1 MKMICRLFATI
12 LVLVALT
19 VSAGAVTVQGVNVP
33 EQVQVDG
40 KALRLQG
47 AGMRK
52 KLMVSVYVGALYLA
66 TPTRDAAS
74 AIHADEPKRISMVF
88 VRDVDGSSLKE
99 AYDEGFSKNAKGQV
113 AALQPKIDTLM
124 KLAAV
129 DVTKGQEVSFTYLP
143 GVGTQVAVGGAV
155 KGTIEG
161 HDFMEALWSVWLGD
175 SPPTKD
181 LKAAMLG
188 LAKP

>member
-1 MKMICRLFATI
+1 MQTIYRLFAVA
-12 LVLVALT
+12 LVLVSLSTPAQAL
-19 VSAGAVTVQGVNVP
+19 TVQGVNVP
-33 EQVQVDG
+33 DQVQAAG
-40 KALRLQG
+40 KTLRLQG

-52 KLMVSVYVGALYLA
+52 KLMVSVYVGALYLT

-88 VRDVDGSSLKE
+88 VRDVDGGSLRE
-99 AYDEGFSKNAKGQV
+99 AYDEGFTKNAKAQV

-129 DVTKGQEVSFTYLP
+129 DVKKGEEVSFTYLP
-143 GVGTQVAVGGAV
+143 GVGTQVSVGGSA